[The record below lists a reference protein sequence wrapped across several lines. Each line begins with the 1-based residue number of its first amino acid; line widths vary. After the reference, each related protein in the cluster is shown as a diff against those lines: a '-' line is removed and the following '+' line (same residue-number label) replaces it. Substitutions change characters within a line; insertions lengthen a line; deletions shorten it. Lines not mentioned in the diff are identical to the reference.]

1 MPMLP
6 LRLSNYF
13 LRGLVYRQDLGEYG
27 RETIRRLREHTVHDV
42 IVTYFRS
49 VLIHVL

>member
-1 MPMLP
+1 MLVLP

-27 RETIRRLREHTVHDV
+27 RKTTRRLVSIPRMT
-42 IVTYFRS
+42 
-49 VLIHVL
+49 